1 MTRKDDTPV
10 FSQVPTYKELMQPL
24 LDVLQILGG
33 SGTVSELNERVIAAL
48 NLTEEAASRIYEPDN
63 SGQAKIKT
71 NLSWARYYLKKAGLI
86 ENSRRAIWSLTPA
99 YKAGQIIDSDGIA
112 RKVRGCDEGAPE
124 QYTISLEE
132 GEGHEAD
139 PLVPLDWKEQLRQTL
154 LGLPPDAFERLVMR
168 LLRESGFVQVEVTG
182 RSGDGGVDGKGIAK
196 LQGILSFHVV
206 FQCKRYKDSISSS
219 AIRDFRGAMIGRA
232 DKGLFITTGAFTNE
246 ALKEATRAGAPPID
260 LVDGEDLAI
269 MLKQLRLGINV
280 RMVEEVT
287 VNKAWFGEI

>member
-1 MTRKDDTPV
+1 MSNPDSKAIFTE
-10 FSQVPTYKELMQPL
+10 VPTYKDLMQPL
-24 LDVLQILGG
+24 LEVLQELGG
-33 SGTVSELNERVIAAL
+33 SGTVGELNERVIATL
-48 NLTEEAASRIYEPDN
+48 NLSEEAAIKIYEPDN

-71 NLSWARYYLKKAGLI
+71 NLSWARSYLKKAGLI
-86 ENSRRAIWSLTPA
+86 ANSRRAVWSLSPA
-99 YKAGQIIDSDGIA
+99 YKTGQLIDPDDIA
-112 RKVRGCDEGAPE
+112 RKVKGGGDGSNQCLLA
-124 QYTISLEE
+124 E
-132 GEGHEAD
+132 GEHGEMELAEESTQ
-139 PLVPLDWKEQLRQTL
+139 DWKEQLRQTL
-154 LGLPPDAFERLVMR
+154 LNLQPDAFERLVMR

-182 RSGDGGVDGKGIAK
+182 RSGDGGIDGKGIAK

-287 VNKAWFGEI
+287 VNRQWFSEI

>member
-1 MTRKDDTPV
+1 MPQSPDTPI
-10 FSQVPTYKELMQPL
+10 FSDVPSYKDLMQPL
-24 LDVLQILGG
+24 LEVLQHLGG
-33 SGTVSELNERVIAAL
+33 SGTVSELNERVIATL
-48 NLTEEAASRIYEPDN
+48 RLTEEASSKIYEPDS
-63 SGQAKIKT
+63 SGQARIKT
-71 NLSWARYYLKKAGLI
+71 NLSWARSYLKKVGLI
-86 ENSRRAIWSLTPA
+86 ENSRRAVWSLSSA
-99 YKAGQIIDSDGIA
+99 YKAGQIIDAEGIA
-112 RKVRGCDEGAPE
+112 RTVRGFRERNSNQYPTQEVEPDEMELA
-124 QYTISLEE
+124 EE
-132 GEGHEAD
+132 KSE
-139 PLVPLDWKEQLRQTL
+139 DWKEQLRQTL
-154 LGLPPDAFERLVMR
+154 LNLEPDAFERLVMR

-182 RSGDGGVDGKGIAK
+182 RSGDGGIDGKGIAK

-287 VNKAWFGEI
+287 VNRQWFSEI

>member
-1 MTRKDDTPV
+1 MSNLDNKAIFTE
-10 FSQVPTYKELMQPL
+10 VPTYKDLMQPL
-24 LDVLQILGG
+24 LEVLQELGG
-33 SGTVSELNERVIAAL
+33 SGTVGELNERVIATL
-48 NLTEEAASRIYEPDN
+48 NISEEAAIKIYEPDN

-71 NLSWARYYLKKAGLI
+71 NLSWARSYLKKAGLI
-86 ENSRRAIWSLTPA
+86 ENSRRAVWSLSPA
-99 YKAGQIIDSDGIA
+99 YKTGQLIDPDGIA
-112 RKVRGCDEGAPE
+112 RKVKGGSDAPSN
-124 QYTISLEE
+124 QYLLAE
-132 GEGHEAD
+132 GEQGEMELAED
-139 PLVPLDWKEQLRQTL
+139 CTQDWKEQLRQTL
-154 LGLPPDAFERLVMR
+154 LNLQPDAFERLVMR

-182 RSGDGGVDGKGIAK
+182 RSGDGGIDGKGIAK

-287 VNKAWFGEI
+287 VNREWFSKI

>member
-1 MTRKDDTPV
+1 MRNPDNKL
-10 FSQVPTYKELMQPL
+10 FSDVPTYKELMLPIL
-24 LDVLQILGG
+24 EVLQSLGG
-33 SGTVSELNERVIAAL
+33 SGTVAELNERVIASL
-48 NLTEEAASRIYEPDN
+48 NFTEKAAAEIYEPDK

-71 NLSWARYYLKKAGLI
+71 NLSWARSYLKKSGLI
-86 ENSRRAIWSLTPA
+86 DNSKRAVWSLTPA
-99 YKAGQIIDSDGIA
+99 YKAGQSINVEEIA
-112 RKVRGCDEGAPE
+112 RKVKETVADSSHAYPPADDEATALILQE
-124 QYTISLEE
+124 QCAE
-132 GEGHEAD
+132 
-139 PLVPLDWKEQLRQTL
+139 DWKEQLRQTL
-154 LGLPPDAFERLVMR
+154 LDIPPDAFERLVMR

-182 RSGDGGVDGKGIAK
+182 RSGDGGIDGKGIAK

-260 LVDGEDLAI
+260 LVDGEDLAL
-269 MLKQLRLGINV
+269 MLKELRLGISV

-287 VNKAWFGEI
+287 VNKSWFKEI